1 MSTFFSTF
9 TSPNPLKPKSHIH
22 QNHQFSVKCS
32 ATSASLPPS
41 VQTFWK
47 WLNDE
52 KVVSSKSPAK
62 PGMVTEGL
70 GLVAQRDIGR
80 NEVVLEVPK
89 KFWINSDMVLGS
101 EIGRVC
107 DGLKPWISVALFLIR
122 EKLREDGGGAY
133 WRSYIDILPEF
144 TDSTIFWS
152 EEELSEIEG
161 TQLLSTTLS
170 VKEYVKNEFLQ
181 VQEQVIS
188 PNKRLFPFEIT
199 LEDFIWAFGIL
210 RSRAF
215 SRLRGQNLV
224 LIPLADLI
232 NHSASI
238 TTEYYAYEI
247 KGVGLFSR
255 DQIFSLRS
263 PIPVKAGQQVLIQYD
278 LNKSNAELAL
288 DYGFIESTPD
298 RNTYTLTLQ
307 ISESDPYFDDKLD
320 IAETNG
326 TKAVQYFDITL
337 GRPLP
342 PKMLPYLRLVALG
355 GTDAFLLESIF
366 RNSVW
371 DHLELPVSR
380 DNEEVICQVVR
391 SACQSALSSYR
402 TTIEEDEKLKGG
414 NISSRLEI
422 AIGIRA
428 GEKMKKGRFF
438 AANLMEGTFLKR
450 SGYGNQACLSM
461 ELRLVVLIV
470 TLLFLSTLA
479 KSIRFEI
486 QSGIMRCISDDIK
499 IHSMTVGQYSV
510 VNPHEGHPLPEHH
523 KIYVALYSEKG
534 NEYHKENAVESGKFA
549 LAVEED
555 GKHTICFATINH
567 QPKVNTSVELN
578 WRSGVAAKDWSN
590 VAKKGSIDAM
600 ELELKKMEATTT
612 WIREEM
618 TYLGGRRDARV
629 NHENKLHDGLAEFVV
644 VVYLLVCGGRAVVA
658 LEVVFRKEEDH
669 LIFILS

>member
-1 MSTFFSTF
+1 MATFLPTFST
-9 TSPNPLKPKSHIH
+9 PNPLSFRSKSLLPHY
-22 QNHQFSVKCS
+22 NKRFTVKCN
-32 ATSASLPPS
+32 AAPPPPLPPA

-47 WLNDE
+47 WLSDE
-52 KVVSSKSPAK
+52 KVVSSNSPAK
-62 PGMVTEGL
+62 PGIVAEGL

-89 KFWINSDMVLGS
+89 KFWINPDTVSAS

-107 DGLKPWISVALFLIR
+107 DGLKPWISVALFLIK
-122 EKLREDGGGAY
+122 EKLREDDDY
-133 WRSYIDILPEF
+133 SPWRNYINILPES

-181 VQEQVIS
+181 VQEQVIL
-188 PNKRLFPFEIT
+188 PNTKLFPSPIT
-199 LEDFIWAFGIL
+199 LDDFIWAFGIL

-224 LIPLADLI
+224 LIPIADLI
-232 NHSASI
+232 NHSPSI
-238 TTEYYAYEI
+238 AKEDYAYEI
-247 KGVGLFSR
+247 KGAGLFSR

-288 DYGFIESTPD
+288 DYGFIESTVD

-307 ISESDPYFDDKLD
+307 ISDSDPYFDDKLD

-355 GTDAFLLESIF
+355 GTDSFLLESIF

-391 SACQSALSSYR
+391 TACRSALSSYR

-414 NISSRLEI
+414 DINRRVEI
-422 AIGIRA
+422 AIAIRE
-428 GEKMKKGRFF
+428 GEKKVLGHIDGIFEEREK
-438 AANLMEGTFLKR
+438 
-450 SGYGNQACLSM
+450 
-461 ELRLVVLIV
+461 ELDEYEYYQERRLRDLGLVG
-470 TLLFLSTLA
+470 
-479 KSIRFEI
+479 E
-486 QSGIMRCISDDIK
+486 QGDI
-499 IHSMTVGQYSV
+499 IFW
-510 VNPHEGHPLPEHH
+510 E
-523 KIYVALYSEKG
+523 
-534 NEYHKENAVESGKFA
+534 
-549 LAVEED
+549 
-555 GKHTICFATINH
+555 
-567 QPKVNTSVELN
+567 PK
-578 WRSGVAAKDWSN
+578 
-590 VAKKGSIDAM
+590 
-600 ELELKKMEATTT
+600 
-612 WIREEM
+612 
-618 TYLGGRRDARV
+618 
-629 NHENKLHDGLAEFVV
+629 
-644 VVYLLVCGGRAVVA
+644 
-658 LEVVFRKEEDH
+658 
-669 LIFILS
+669 

>member
-1 MSTFFSTF
+1 MATFLPTFST
-9 TSPNPLKPKSHIH
+9 PNPLSFRSKSLLLHY
-22 QNHQFSVKCS
+22 NKRFTVKCN
-32 ATSASLPPS
+32 AAPPPPLPPA

-47 WLNDE
+47 WLSDE
-52 KVVSSKSPAK
+52 KVVSSNTPAK
-62 PGMVTEGL
+62 PGIVAEGL

-89 KFWINSDMVLGS
+89 KFWINPDTVSAS

-107 DGLKPWISVALFLIR
+107 DGLKPWISVALFLIK
-122 EKLREDGGGAY
+122 EKLREDDDY
-133 WRSYIDILPEF
+133 SPWRNYINILPEY

-181 VQEQVIS
+181 VQE
-188 PNKRLFPFEIT
+188 
-199 LEDFIWAFGIL
+199 
-210 RSRAF
+210 SRAF

-224 LIPLADLI
+224 LIPIADLI
-232 NHSASI
+232 NHSPSI
-238 TTEYYAYEI
+238 TKEDYAYEI
-247 KGVGLFSR
+247 KGAGLFSR

-288 DYGFIESTPD
+288 DYGFIESTVD

-307 ISESDPYFDDKLD
+307 ISDSDPYFDDKLD

-355 GTDAFLLESIF
+355 GTDSFLLESIF

-391 SACQSALSSYR
+391 SACRSALSSYR

-414 NISSRLEI
+414 DINRRVEI
-422 AIGIRA
+422 AIAIRE
-428 GEKMKKGRFF
+428 GEKKVLGHIDGIFEEREK
-438 AANLMEGTFLKR
+438 
-450 SGYGNQACLSM
+450 
-461 ELRLVVLIV
+461 ELDEYEYYQERRLRDLGLVG
-470 TLLFLSTLA
+470 
-479 KSIRFEI
+479 E
-486 QSGIMRCISDDIK
+486 QGDI
-499 IHSMTVGQYSV
+499 IFW
-510 VNPHEGHPLPEHH
+510 E
-523 KIYVALYSEKG
+523 
-534 NEYHKENAVESGKFA
+534 
-549 LAVEED
+549 
-555 GKHTICFATINH
+555 
-567 QPKVNTSVELN
+567 PK
-578 WRSGVAAKDWSN
+578 
-590 VAKKGSIDAM
+590 
-600 ELELKKMEATTT
+600 
-612 WIREEM
+612 
-618 TYLGGRRDARV
+618 
-629 NHENKLHDGLAEFVV
+629 
-644 VVYLLVCGGRAVVA
+644 
-658 LEVVFRKEEDH
+658 
-669 LIFILS
+669 